1 MAYNDSKTNLHL
13 LLLFFSKFDF
23 KKSDAFKPL
32 LVQLMMKAD
41 LDANIFN
48 NHLAVLLKLKH
59 DAHYEQLLNK
69 FLQELQYVQLGFE
82 QLKLLATNLVTAETA
97 ELII

>member
-1 MAYNDSKTNLHL
+1 
-13 LLLFFSKFDF
+13 
-23 KKSDAFKPL
+23 
-32 LVQLMMKAD
+32 MKAD

-48 NHLAVLLKLKH
+48 HHLAVLLKLKH
-59 DAHYEQLLNK
+59 DAHYEQLFNK

-82 QLKLLATNLVTAETA
+82 QLKLLATNLLTAETA

>member
-1 MAYNDSKTNLHL
+1 
-13 LLLFFSKFDF
+13 
-23 KKSDAFKPL
+23 
-32 LVQLMMKAD
+32 MMKVE
-41 LDANIFN
+41 LDANIFDH
-48 NHLAVLLKLKH
+48 HLTVLIKLKH